1 MHTQKSLLLNNR
13 NIYNQ
18 EKKKFSGIK
27 NLVGLKKLI
36 IDRKNSLI
44 IHKMMNGQ
52 VVVSLLLSK
61 FFKEKVT

>member
-1 MHTQKSLLLNNR
+1 MHTQKFLLLNNR
-13 NIYNQ
+13 KIYNQ

-36 IDRKNSLI
+36 IDRKNCLTIS
-44 IHKMMNGQ
+44 KMMNVQ

-61 FFKEKVT
+61 FFKKK